1 MTMQI
6 STSSLFSIP
15 RSAVLDLQSQI
26 AKAETEVTT
35 GQIADPAQSL
45 GSQLGLDETL
55 QAQFANLTNLKS
67 SNTIAQSTLS
77 ASQNALTQMAS
88 DAQSFVSAI
97 MTAQS
102 SGDVSTL
109 PAQAQS
115 LLASFTS
122 LLNSTAGGAYI
133 FGGTNSTVKPVAD
146 YSQGPQAAT
155 AAAFQGAFG
164 MAQSD
169 PSVSAISGPQMQAFL
184 TGSFA
189 NLFQGSQWAANWSQA
204 SNTRT
209 SALISPTDVVTTSV
223 TANESALQ
231 SLANAYASIADLGIG
246 NLSASARQAVLSN
259 ALNEASAAQQGI
271 TGLQATLGISQSQ
284 ITNANSQMQTQASL
298 IDNWVSKLGGVDS
311 YQAASTLTNL
321 TTQLETAYSLTNRI
335 SKLSLV
341 NYLTA

>member
-1 MTMQI
+1 MTLQI

-15 RSAVLDLQSQI
+15 RNAVLDLQSQI

-35 GQIADPAQSL
+35 GQLADPAQSL

-55 QAQFANLTNLKS
+55 QAQSANLTNLQS

-77 ASQNALTQMAS
+77 ASQNALTQIAS

-122 LLNSTAGGAYI
+122 LLNNTAGGAYI

-169 PSVSAISGPQMQAFL
+169 PSVSAISGTQMQAFL

-189 NLFQGSQWAANWSQA
+189 ALFQGSQWAGNWSQA
-204 SNTRT
+204 SNTQ
-209 SALISPTDVVTTSV
+209 DVCFNFSDRRCHDIRHGERKCVPRPRKR
-223 TANESALQ
+223 L
-231 SLANAYASIADLGIG
+231 
-246 NLSASARQAVLSN
+246 RQYCRSR
-259 ALNEASAAQQGI
+259 
-271 TGLQATLGISQSQ
+271 
-284 ITNANSQMQTQASL
+284 
-298 IDNWVSKLGGVDS
+298 
-311 YQAASTLTNL
+311 Y
-321 TTQLETAYSLTNRI
+321 R
-335 SKLSLV
+335 
-341 NYLTA
+341 